1 MSNIVN
7 VVFEDG
13 EVLTLDA
20 KPLEIIDTDTEDI
33 KYQKRRER
41 NIQIR
46 KFQRSI
52 LKKMDYQLVEDWAKD
67 EFDLI
72 EEHEAVCNDVHLDTC
87 KDSSL
92 ISEATDRGLMNR
104 FNQTIMNDSFESRFS
119 KIVQYEN
126 AVSIEKWLSEMES
139 RLRIVG

>member
-20 KPLEIIDTDTEDI
+20 KTLEILDTDTEDI

-72 EEHEAVCNDVHLDTC
+72 EEQEAVCNDVHLDTC
-87 KDSSL
+87 SDSNL
-92 ISEATDRGLMNR
+92 ISEATDRGLAL
-104 FNQTIMNDSFESRFS
+104 I
-119 KIVQYEN
+119 
-126 AVSIEKWLSEMES
+126 LSPN
-139 RLRIVG
+139 

>member
-1 MSNIVN
+1 
-7 VVFEDG
+7 
-13 EVLTLDA
+13 
-20 KPLEIIDTDTEDI
+20 
-33 KYQKRRER
+33 
-41 NIQIR
+41 
-46 KFQRSI
+46 
-52 LKKMDYQLVEDWAKD
+52 MDYNLVEDWAKD

-72 EEHEAVCNDVHLDTC
+72 EESDAVCRDVHLDTC
-87 KDSSL
+87 KDSEL

-126 AVSIEKWLSEMES
+126 AVVIENWLSEMET